1 MRFSYFFILTFSR
14 SGRCLSLGEE
24 NYESNF
30 TIWDS
35 VVVLASANQEI
46 VESDLK
52 MVFCS
57 EQWVR
62 FARNLENILQNWTV
76 LKFLNACIK
85 RENATKCARL
95 FSTRRSALLSPRRL
109 GKSRLEKFLKL

>member
-1 MRFSYFFILTFSR
+1 MRFSYFFLLTFSR
-14 SGRCLSLGEE
+14 LGRCLSLGEE

-35 VVVLASANQEI
+35 VVVLAGANQEN

-52 MVFCS
+52 MIFCS

-76 LKFLNACIK
+76 LNFLMHDVK
-85 RENATKCARL
+85 RENAPKCARL
-95 FSTRRSALLSPRRL
+95 LSAQPFFSPHRL
-109 GKSRLEKFLKL
+109 

>member
-1 MRFSYFFILTFSR
+1 M
-14 SGRCLSLGEE
+14 GEE
-24 NYESNF
+24 NYEGNF

-76 LKFLNACIK
+76 
-85 RENATKCARL
+85 
-95 FSTRRSALLSPRRL
+95 
-109 GKSRLEKFLKL
+109 